1 MFKQMD
7 VCCQFSQ
14 CFDQNHWFRVSKLDL
29 GGGGALLF
37 IPTAVIPLSPT
48 SRLVQIIELFF
59 IWSIKQMNIVS
70 NYLFEKI
77 ML

>member
-37 IPTAVIPLSPT
+37 IPIAVILLSST
-48 SRLVQIIELFF
+48 VMHVQIIELFF
-59 IWSIKQMNIVS
+59 SWSITQMNI
-70 NYLFEKI
+70 
-77 ML
+77 